1 MEYTKHIL
9 EPLRIYD
16 DEYTG
21 LIGCIYKAFGEPKGT
36 ERFYFHFKT
45 ADFRGDMKSCET
57 YEEACRM
64 ADKVIR
70 KETAR
75 KKRKEKMVQNWI
87 EEVMRSIFGSKKE
100 LTEAIII
107 GDDESYTIPEEY
119 QPKLFKEWDR
129 VLLSGSNLGDDK
141 LETLAYNLTIASAF
155 MWLNDGELRE
165 EVFDVTVS
173 TIVICS
179 IVRACRKEKLVY
191 PRKYWDFV
199 SNWIREHGD
208 WVDKLANSRLD
219 TEAEVTHQI
228 SKIVENAFEKE
239 GDNND

>member
-1 MEYTKHIL
+1 MEYTKHII

-16 DEYTG
+16 DEFTG
-21 LIGCIYKAFGEPKGT
+21 LNGYIYKTFSEPKGT
-36 ERFYFHFKT
+36 ERFYFRFKT
-45 ADFRGDMKSCET
+45 PNFRGGVGSYET

-64 ADKVIR
+64 ADKVIK

-75 KKRKEKMVQNWI
+75 KIRKENMVQTWI

-100 LTEAIII
+100 LAEAITI
-107 GDDESYTIPEEY
+107 GDDESYTISEEY
-119 QPKLFKEWDR
+119 QPKLFKEWDK
-129 VLLSGSNLGDDK
+129 VLLSGSNFGDDD
-141 LETLAYNLTIASAF
+141 LETLAYNLTIAAAF

-179 IVRACRKEKLVY
+179 ICRACRKEKLVY

-208 WVDKLANSRLD
+208 WVDNLANSRLD

-228 SKIVENAFEKE
+228 SKIVENAFKTD